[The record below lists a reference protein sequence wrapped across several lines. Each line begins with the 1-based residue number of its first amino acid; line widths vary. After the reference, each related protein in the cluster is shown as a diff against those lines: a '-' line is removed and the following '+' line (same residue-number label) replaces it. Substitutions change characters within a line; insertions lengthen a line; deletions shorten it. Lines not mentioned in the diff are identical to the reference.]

1 MASVKKALQTMVVA
15 SALLLLSA
23 CASAPPNDSEVTG
36 MHGSRTVLYQDVE
49 HLLGDSTIVVRG
61 VVVEQTT
68 AEDQGIT
75 QTLST
80 LEVTESFA
88 VAESDEGAPLASV
101 VVRQYRDGDYSELP
115 APLLEQGQEY
125 LLFLASAQI
134 RGHDNHF
141 WITGGQAGLYQADAG
156 GEIYRRIAIDEGD
169 ALPEQLTA
177 ADYRALTVTF
187 DQIETH

>member
-1 MASVKKALQTMVVA
+1 MASVKKAMPTMVVA

-61 VVVEQTT
+61 VVVEQIT

-115 APLLEQGQEY
+115 APLLEQGRSTCCSWRP
-125 LLFLASAQI
+125 LRFGDTTTTS
-134 RGHDNHF
+134 GS
-141 WITGGQAGLYQADAG
+141 QAGKRASTKQMRAAKSTSG
-156 GEIYRRIAIDEGD
+156 SRSMRAMRYRNS
-169 ALPEQLTA
+169 
-177 ADYRALTVTF
+177 
-187 DQIETH
+187 